1 MKSIKRVFYTL
12 VLVLTF
18 VFPAASALGKT
29 MKETVIQAV
38 LTNPDVQAAWH
49 AFRAAQAEQE
59 AARGGYLPKVDVAVS
74 AGWENLG
81 GKAYRNRDQH
91 NYFREG
97 AYLTLSQ
104 MIYDGGM
111 TRSQAKKFGYA
122 KNAKYYD
129 LLSSIEKVALLAFRS
144 HDDVNRYR
152 EMIRLAQ
159 LNLKRHEEIMKK
171 VEARSRAGID
181 SSADIDIVTG
191 RIALARVNLITE
203 EGNLHDASTQYFR
216 TVGVMPDETL
226 QPGELAA
233 FSLPETPEEAL
244 HLGLEASPRKN
255 SVLQSVQSTYFAFEE
270 QRAKMRPRIDI
281 RAGVNIENDTDGTD
295 GRKDKS
301 MVELVLRYNVFD
313 GGTNEATARRLLSLY
328 EQSKAI
334 LEKTEREVG
343 QALLVAYNDIHSLEK
358 QLEPLEQH
366 WKSSEATER
375 AYRQQFEVGRRSLL
389 DLLDAQNEAFQAK
402 RAYVNARFGYIGAKA
417 SFLHESGALTSLF
430 GITRD
435 DVPTAKELGIKPVLE
450 TPK

>member
-49 AFRAAQAEQE
+49 AFRAAQVEQE
-59 AARGGYLPKVDVAVS
+59 AARGGYLPKVDVTVS

-233 FSLPETPEEAL
+233 FSLPETPEETL

-255 SVLQSVQSTYFAFEE
+255 SVLQSV
-270 QRAKMRPRIDI
+270 
-281 RAGVNIENDTDGTD
+281 
-295 GRKDKS
+295 
-301 MVELVLRYNVFD
+301 
-313 GGTNEATARRLLSLY
+313 
-328 EQSKAI
+328 
-334 LEKTEREVG
+334 
-343 QALLVAYNDIHSLEK
+343 
-358 QLEPLEQH
+358 
-366 WKSSEATER
+366 
-375 AYRQQFEVGRRSLL
+375 
-389 DLLDAQNEAFQAK
+389 
-402 RAYVNARFGYIGAKA
+402 
-417 SFLHESGALTSLF
+417 
-430 GITRD
+430 
-435 DVPTAKELGIKPVLE
+435 
-450 TPK
+450 

>member
-1 MKSIKRVFYTL
+1 MLCNERFQKMFRTNPSSNWGDECIRKSHLEKESVFVYQSRVRFRSMRESVIVVFDPAMQWAEGWRWSFHCRRFMSSSGRGNDSTGGNFLKSIKRVFYAL

-29 MKETVIQAV
+29 MKETVTQAV

-181 SSADIDIVTG
+181 SLLTKSLHFI
-191 RIALARVNLITE
+191 LA
-203 EGNLHDASTQYFR
+203 
-216 TVGVMPDETL
+216 
-226 QPGELAA
+226 
-233 FSLPETPEEAL
+233 
-244 HLGLEASPRKN
+244 
-255 SVLQSVQSTYFAFEE
+255 
-270 QRAKMRPRIDI
+270 
-281 RAGVNIENDTDGTD
+281 
-295 GRKDKS
+295 
-301 MVELVLRYNVFD
+301 
-313 GGTNEATARRLLSLY
+313 
-328 EQSKAI
+328 
-334 LEKTEREVG
+334 
-343 QALLVAYNDIHSLEK
+343 
-358 QLEPLEQH
+358 
-366 WKSSEATER
+366 
-375 AYRQQFEVGRRSLL
+375 
-389 DLLDAQNEAFQAK
+389 
-402 RAYVNARFGYIGAKA
+402 
-417 SFLHESGALTSLF
+417 
-430 GITRD
+430 
-435 DVPTAKELGIKPVLE
+435 
-450 TPK
+450 

>member
-1 MKSIKRVFYTL
+1 MKSIKRVFYAL

-181 SSADIDIVTG
+181 KLG
-191 RIALARVNLITE
+191 RHR
-203 EGNLHDASTQYFR
+203 YR
-216 TVGVMPDETL
+216 
-226 QPGELAA
+226 
-233 FSLPETPEEAL
+233 
-244 HLGLEASPRKN
+244 
-255 SVLQSVQSTYFAFEE
+255 
-270 QRAKMRPRIDI
+270 
-281 RAGVNIENDTDGTD
+281 DGTD
-295 GRKDKS
+295 RPGSGQPDHR
-301 MVELVLRYNVFD
+301 
-313 GGTNEATARRLLSLY
+313 GGQPARRLHTVLPHRRGD
-328 EQSKAI
+328 AG
-334 LEKTEREVG
+334 RN
-343 QALLVAYNDIHSLEK
+343 VA
-358 QLEPLEQH
+358 
-366 WKSSEATER
+366 TRR
-375 AYRQQFEVGRRSLL
+375 ARRLQPS
-389 DLLDAQNEAFQAK
+389 
-402 RAYVNARFGYIGAKA
+402 
-417 SFLHESGALTSLF
+417 
-430 GITRD
+430 
-435 DVPTAKELGIKPVLE
+435 
-450 TPK
+450 

>member
-1 MKSIKRVFYTL
+1 MGRRVEM
-12 VLVLTF
+12 
-18 VFPAASALGKT
+18 VFPLPPIHVLLREGKRFNGREFFEIHQEGLLCFGSGTNVCLPGSLRVGQNDEGNRHTGGSDESGRSSGVARLSGGTGRTGGSEGRISPQGGRRRIRRLGK
-29 MKETVIQAV
+29 
-38 LTNPDVQAAWH
+38 
-49 AFRAAQAEQE
+49 
-59 AARGGYLPKVDVAVS
+59 S
-74 AGWENLG
+74 GW
-81 GKAYRNRDQH
+81 KAYRNRDQH

-233 FSLPETPEEAL
+233 FSLPE
-244 HLGLEASPRKN
+244 
-255 SVLQSVQSTYFAFEE
+255 
-270 QRAKMRPRIDI
+270 
-281 RAGVNIENDTDGTD
+281 
-295 GRKDKS
+295 
-301 MVELVLRYNVFD
+301 
-313 GGTNEATARRLLSLY
+313 LSL
-328 EQSKAI
+328 
-334 LEKTEREVG
+334 
-343 QALLVAYNDIHSLEK
+343 IH
-358 QLEPLEQH
+358 
-366 WKSSEATER
+366 
-375 AYRQQFEVGRRSLL
+375 
-389 DLLDAQNEAFQAK
+389 
-402 RAYVNARFGYIGAKA
+402 I
-417 SFLHESGALTSLF
+417 
-430 GITRD
+430 
-435 DVPTAKELGIKPVLE
+435 
-450 TPK
+450 